1 MMTKDQETELL
12 DRFSLAVFLEAV
24 RCLDENVST
33 AREIDIA
40 MRAGAGL
47 PVGPLER
54 ADRIGLDKVLAR
66 LEQLEAERGERFH
79 PPDRLRALVAAGRT
93 GVEAGRGFL
102 DY

>member
-1 MMTKDQETELL
+1 MTKDQETELL

-33 AREIDIA
+33 AKEIDIA

-47 PVGPLER
+47 PEGPLGH
-54 ADRIGLDKVLAR
+54 ADKLGLDKVLAR
-66 LEQLEAERGERFH
+66 LQALQAQYGERFQ
-79 PPDRLRALVAAGRT
+79 PPERLLALVAAGRT

>member
-1 MMTKDQETELL
+1 MTKEQETELL

-24 RCLDENVST
+24 RCLDENIST

-47 PVGPLER
+47 PEGPLGR
-54 ADRIGLDKVLAR
+54 ADRIGLERVLAR
-66 LEQLEAERGERFH
+66 LEGLQAQYGERFR
-79 PPDRLRALVAAGRT
+79 PPERLRGLVAAGRT